1 VTTVARPDRPVRTRT
16 VLVEQDPQGVIGST
30 VRRTV
35 LDNGI
40 TVITESLPAARSVS
54 LGVWLGVGSRDE
66 SEPLAGVTHFLEHLL
81 FKGTATR
88 TAEEISSEIDSVGG
102 ELNAFTG
109 KEYTC
114 YHARVLDRDLPLAVE
129 LLSDMVT
136 SSTLPADEIETER
149 DVILEEIAMNEDDPD
164 DTAHDAFVAALYG
177 DAPVGRPIIGTVES
191 VSALTRS
198 RIMGYFR
205 RRYRPERFVVS
216 AAGRVEHAEM
226 VRLVRAGFGVATGAA
241 AKLPAGVRAAGR
253 PPRLP
258 DVSTRLVTRPTEQA
272 CFVLGVP
279 GVPHRDERRYASSV
293 LSTIL
298 GGGPSSRLFQE
309 IRERRGLA
317 YSVYAMTS
325 SFAETGYFAAG
336 GGCLPEKLR
345 YVLDV
350 VHEQLDDLA
359 RDGVTET
366 ELVRARGQL
375 RGSFVLG
382 LEDTFSR
389 MVRLARSELVEG
401 ELLPVDDVLARIDNV
416 ALEDV
421 GELASSL
428 LKRPR
433 TLAVVGP
440 FDSPEQFTKKR

>member
-1 VTTVARPDRPVRTRT
+1 VTAAARPGREARTRT
-16 VLVEQDPQGVIGST
+16 VLVEHDANGGVGST

-35 LDNGI
+35 LGNGI
-40 TVITESLPAARSVS
+40 TVITEALPAARSVS

-66 SEPLAGVTHFLEHLL
+66 SEALAGVTHFLEHLL
-81 FKGTATR
+81 FKGTKTR
-88 TAEEISSEIDSVGG
+88 TAEDISAQIDSVGG

-129 LLSDMVT
+129 LLSDMIM
-136 SSTLPADEIETER
+136 SSTLPADEIEVER

-164 DTAHDAFVAALYG
+164 DTAHDAFVSALYG
-177 DAPVGRPIIGTVES
+177 DAPVGRPIIGTAAS
-191 VSALTRS
+191 VAGLTRS

-205 RRYRPERFVVS
+205 RRYRPERFVIS
-216 AAGRVEHAEM
+216 AAGRVDHAEM
-226 VRLVRAGFGVATGAA
+226 LRLVRAGFRVQRADASRP
-241 AKLPAGVRAAGR
+241 PAGVRAAGR

-258 DVSTRLVTRPTEQA
+258 GVATRLVRRPTEQA

-279 GVPHRDERRYASSV
+279 GVPHRDERRYAASV
-293 LSTIL
+293 LSTVL
-298 GGGPSSRLFQE
+298 GGGPSSRLFLE

-325 SFAETGYFAAG
+325 SFVETGYFAAG
-336 GGCLPEKLR
+336 GGCLPDKLR

-350 VHEQLDDLA
+350 VHEQLDLLA
-359 RDGVTET
+359 AEGVTET

-401 ELLPVDDVLARIDNV
+401 ELLSVDEVLARIDSVTLDHV
-416 ALEDV
+416 AT
-421 GELASSL
+421 LAAAL
-428 LKRPR
+428 LGRPR

-440 FDSPEQFTKKR
+440 FKSPHRFTRQR